1 LPHGAHQNTFAERQH
16 HRQDAPYLPVIPIA
30 AMPCESGASSK
41 QSQIIEYR
49 DRPLLRAIP
58 VWLRQIEAR
67 DLRADASQAGSEKAS
82 FASSGGSM
90 RKTLSAIATIA

>member
-49 DRPLLRAIP
+49 IARFCGRSRYGCVKSKRGIYALTRVRLARRKRASHLP
-58 VWLRQIEAR
+58 AAACERH
-67 DLRADASQAGSEKAS
+67 
-82 FASSGGSM
+82 
-90 RKTLSAIATIA
+90 